1 MASTAQQQIVKKR
14 LYGSK
19 CGRCGHIAFPSVA
32 VCPKCGPMHS
42 EEVKAHELPSEG
54 TVTTWTKLHVAPK
67 GFPLPLLHCVLDL
80 GGVKILGTVQGNHVI
95 QIGDRL
101 MIVEDPTGQFPFV
114 FKRPTTLP
122 A

>member
-1 MASTAQQQIVKKR
+1 
-14 LYGSK
+14 
-19 CGRCGHIAFPSVA
+19 
-32 VCPKCGPMHS
+32 MHS
-42 EEVKAHELPSEG
+42 EKVKAHELPSEG